1 MLTHISVRG
10 AREHNL
16 KNVSVDI
23 PRDTLTVITG
33 LSGSGKSSLA
43 FDTIYAEGQR
53 RYVESL
59 SAYARQFLELMQKP
73 DVDHIEGLSPAISIE
88 QKTTSRNPRSTV
100 ATVTEIYDYMR
111 LLWARVGIPYSPATG
126 LPIAA
131 QTVSQMVD
139 RVMTLPEGTRLYLL
153 APVVRGRKGEY
164 RKELAEW
171 QKAGF
176 TRVRI
181 DGEIYEIDEAPAL
194 DKKYKHDIEVVVDR
208 LVMGDGIATRLAE
221 SFESALK
228 LAEGLAYVDLVDTT
242 VAELSSNRGASDRV
256 REAPQKF
263 IAETSV
269 RPELVEGPSTSSTA
283 AGKKKSGASTSSA
296 RTGEGAVATLD
307 GGAMKGAGVPANR
320 IVFSEKFACPV
331 SGFTI
336 AEIEPRLFSF
346 NAPQGAC
353 PACDGL
359 GEKMLFDEDLVVP
372 NHALSL
378 KKGAIVPWAKSNPP
392 SPYYMQVL
400 GSLAREF
407 GFSLETPWEDLPGEV
422 KLIIL
427 HGTGGKPVTL
437 TFVDGRKSYDVKK
450 PFEGVIGNLNRRLL
464 QTESAWMRE
473 ELSKYQSSAAC
484 EVCHGARLKPEALA
498 VKIGMRD
505 ISSVTRLSVVDALA
519 WFENVPADLTDQQR
533 AIAERILKEILERLG
548 FLNNVGLDYLNLD
561 RTSGTLSGGESQ
573 RIRLASQIGS
583 GLSGVL
589 YVLDEPSIGLHQR
602 DNDMLLKTLR
612 RLRDLGNTVL
622 VVEHD
627 EDAIRTADYVIDM
640 GPGAGVHGGAVVAQG
655 SLAEVLATKGS
666 ITADYLNGTR
676 EVPVPAKRRKGNG
689 KKLTVHNATANNLR
703 GVTASIPL
711 GTFTCI
717 TGVSGSGKSSFTIDT
732 LYASAART
740 LNGARV
746 LAGKHDKVTG
756 LQYLDKVIDID
767 QSPIGRTPRSNP
779 ATYTGAFTQIR
790 DWFAGLPESAARG
803 YKPGRFSFNVK
814 GGRCEACQG
823 DGLLKIEMHFL
834 PDVYVT
840 CDVCHGAR
848 YNRETLEVKFKGRSI
863 ADVLDMTVE
872 DAVEF
877 FKAVPPIR
885 DKMAMLAEV
894 GLGYVKVGQQAT
906 TLSGGEAQ
914 RVKLAKELSRRAT
927 GQTLY
932 ILDEPTTGLHF
943 EDVRKLLEV
952 LHQLVEQGNTVVVI
966 EHNLDVIKTADWV
979 LDLGPEGGVK
989 GGEIVAEGTPEQVA
1003 KAKGSFTGQYL
1014 APLLAKGRG
1023 RVETVAAE

>member
-1 MLTHISVRG
+1 MSLTHIKVRG

-16 KNVSVDI
+16 KGIDI
-23 PRDTLTVITG
+23 DLPRDQLIVITG

-59 SAYARQFLELMQKP
+59 SAYARQFLEMMQKP
-73 DVDHIEGLSPAISIE
+73 DVEHIEGLSPAISIE

-111 LLWARVGIPYSPATG
+111 LLWARVGVPYSPATG
-126 LPIAA
+126 LPITA

-139 RVMTLPEGTRLYLL
+139 RVMALPEGTRAFLL
-153 APVVRGRKGEY
+153 APAVQGRKGEY

-171 QKAGF
+171 QRSGY

-181 DGEIYEIDEAPAL
+181 DGELYAIEEAPAL

-208 LVMGDGIATRLAE
+208 IVVKDGIQQRLAE
-221 SFESALK
+221 SFEAALK
-228 LAEGLAYVDLVDTT
+228 LADGLAFVDLADGT
-242 VAELSSNRGASDRV
+242 VAEL
-256 REAPQKF
+256 
-263 IAETSV
+263 
-269 RPELVEGPSTSSTA
+269 A
-283 AGKKKSGASTSSA
+283 A
-296 RTGEGAVATLD
+296 
-307 GGAMKGAGVPANR
+307 GAGVNISGLAEARTLFVSSVDETPIGGAQPHGLSSSLEANGKEKTGKNVTGGTMKGTGLPPNR

-336 AEIEPRLFSF
+336 AEIAPRLFSF

-353 PACDGL
+353 PDCDGL
-359 GEKMLFDEDLVVP
+359 GERQEFDPQLVVP
-372 NHALSL
+372 NEHLSL
-378 KKGAIVPWAKSNPP
+378 KKGAVVPWAKSNPP

-400 GSLAREF
+400 ASLARAYDF
-407 GFSLETPWEDLPGEV
+407 NLDTAWEDLLPDQ

-427 HGTGGKPVTL
+427 HGTGGLPVEL
-437 TFVDGRKSYDVKK
+437 TFKDGRKEYTVRKA
-450 PFEGVIGNLNRRLL
+450 FEGVIGNLNRRLL
-464 QTESAWMRE
+464 QTDSAWMRE
-473 ELSKYQSSAAC
+473 ELSKYQTSQPC
-484 EVCHGARLKPEALA
+484 ETCHGARLKPEALA
-498 VKIGMRD
+498 IKIAGVD
-505 ISSVTRLSVVDALA
+505 IATPTKMSVADAVV
-519 WFENVPADLTDQQR
+519 WFGTVDQTLTNQQQQ
-533 AIAERILKEILERLG
+533 IAKAILKEINERLG
-548 FLNNVGLDYLNLD
+548 FLNNVGLDYINLN

-589 YVLDEPSIGLHQR
+589 YVLDEPSIGLHQK
-602 DNDMLLKTLR
+602 DNDRLLATLR
-612 RLRDLGNTVL
+612 RLRDLGNTVI

-627 EDAIRTADYVIDM
+627 EDAIRTADWVVDL
-640 GPGAGVHGGAVVAQG
+640 GPGAGVHGGEVMAEGPLDVILKAK
-655 SLAEVLATKGS
+655 SL
-666 ITADYLNGTR
+666 TADYLNGTR
-676 EVPVPAKRRKGNG
+676 EIAVPKTRRKGNK
-689 KKLTVHNATANNLR
+689 KKLTVHNARANNLKN
-703 GVTASIPL
+703 VTASIPL
-711 GTFTCI
+711 GTFCCI

-732 LYASAART
+732 LYAAAARS

-746 LAGKHDKVTG
+746 IAGAHDKVTG
-756 LQYLDKVIDID
+756 LEHCDKVIDID

-779 ATYTGAFTQIR
+779 ATYTGAFTNIR
-790 DWFAGLPESAARG
+790 DWFAQLPESAARG

-814 GGRCEACQG
+814 GGRCETCSG
-823 DGLLKIEMHFL
+823 DGLIKIDMHFL

-840 CDVCHGAR
+840 CEECNGRR
-848 YNRETLEVKFKGRSI
+848 YNRETLEVKWKGLSI
-863 ADVLDMTVE
+863 ADVLGMTVE
-872 DAVEF
+872 DAVEV

-914 RVKLAKELSRRAT
+914 RVKLAKELARRST

-952 LHQLVEQGNTVVVI
+952 LHRLVEQGNSVVVI

-979 LDLGPEGGVK
+979 IDLGPEGGVK

-1003 KAKGSFTGQYL
+1003 KEPRSYTGHYL
-1014 APLLAKGRG
+1014 APMLAK
-1023 RVETVAAE
+1023 AK

>member
-1 MLTHISVRG
+1 MSLTHIKVRG

-16 KNVSVDI
+16 KGVDI
-23 PRDTLTVITG
+23 DLPRDKLIVITG

-59 SAYARQFLELMQKP
+59 SAYARQFLEMMQKP
-73 DVDHIEGLSPAISIE
+73 DVEHIEGLSPAISIE

-111 LLWARVGIPYSPATG
+111 LLWARVGVPYSPATG
-126 LPIAA
+126 LPITA

-139 RVMTLPEGTRLYLL
+139 RVMALPEGTRAFLL
-153 APVVRGRKGEY
+153 APVVQGRKGEY

-171 QKAGF
+171 QRSGY

-181 DGEIYEIDEAPAL
+181 DGEMYAIEDAPAL

-208 LVMGDGIATRLAE
+208 IVVKDGIQQRLAE
-221 SFESALK
+221 SFEAALK
-228 LAEGLAYVDLVDTT
+228 LADGLAFVDLADTT
-242 VAELSSNRGASDRV
+242 VAELQTGN
-256 REAPQKF
+256 
-263 IAETSV
+263 AES
-269 RPELVEGPSTSSTA
+269 RPSTGSGLTVEG
-283 AGKKKSGASTSSA
+283 
-296 RTGEGAVATLD
+296 D
-307 GGAMKGAGVPANR
+307 GGSAKAKMKGTGLPANR

-336 AEIEPRLFSF
+336 AEIAPRLFSF

-353 PACDGL
+353 PDCDGL
-359 GEKMLFDEDLVVP
+359 GERQEFDPQLVVP
-372 NHALSL
+372 NEHLSL

-400 GSLAREF
+400 SSLAKAY
-407 GFSLETPWEDLPGEV
+407 GFSLDTAWEDLLPEQ

-427 HGTGGKPVTL
+427 HGTGGMAVEL
-437 TFVDGRKSYDVKK
+437 TFKDGRKEYTVRKA
-450 PFEGVIGNLNRRLL
+450 FEGVIGNLNRRLL
-464 QTESAWMRE
+464 QTDSAWMRE
-473 ELSKYQSSAAC
+473 ELSKYQTSQPC
-484 EVCHGARLKPEALA
+484 ETCHGARLKPEALS
-498 VKIGMRD
+498 VKIAGVD
-505 ISSVTRLSVVDALA
+505 IATPTKMSVGDALE
-519 WFENVPADLTDQQR
+519 WFGSVDQRLTNQQQQ
-533 AIAERILKEILERLG
+533 IAKAILKEINERLG

-589 YVLDEPSIGLHQR
+589 YVLDEPSIGLHQK
-602 DNDMLLKTLR
+602 DNDRLLATLR
-612 RLRDLGNTVL
+612 RLRDLGNTVI

-627 EDAIRTADYVIDM
+627 EDAIRTADWVVDL
-640 GPGAGVHGGAVVAQG
+640 GPGAGVHGGTVMAEGTLKQILKSKD
-655 SLAEVLATKGS
+655 SL
-666 ITADYLNGTR
+666 TAAYLNGTR
-676 EVPVPAKRRKGNG
+676 EIAVPKTRRKGNK
-689 KKLTVHNATANNLR
+689 KKLTVHNARANNLKN
-703 GVTASIPL
+703 VTASIPL

-732 LYASAART
+732 LYASAARS

-746 LAGKHDKVTG
+746 IAGAHDKVTG
-756 LQYLDKVIDID
+756 LEHCDKVIDID

-779 ATYTGAFTQIR
+779 ATYTGAFTNIR
-790 DWFAGLPESAARG
+790 DWFAQLPESAARG

-814 GGRCEACQG
+814 GGRCETCSG
-823 DGLLKIEMHFL
+823 DGLIKIEMHFL

-840 CDVCHGAR
+840 CEECNGKR
-848 YNRETLEVKFKGRSI
+848 YNRETLEVKWKGLSI

-872 DAVEF
+872 DAVEV

-914 RVKLAKELSRRAT
+914 RVKLAKELSRRST

-952 LHQLVEQGNTVVVI
+952 LHRLVEQGNSVVVI
-966 EHNLDVIKTADWV
+966 EHNLDVIKTADWII
-979 LDLGPEGGVK
+979 DLGPEGGVK
-989 GGEIVAEGTPEQVA
+989 GGEIVAEGTPEDVV
-1003 KAKGSFTGQYL
+1003 K
-1014 APLLAKGRG
+1014 
-1023 RVETVAAE
+1023 VAASYTGHYLKPMLEKAS

>member
-16 KNVSVDI
+16 KGVDIDI

-73 DVDHIEGLSPAISIE
+73 NVEHIEGLSPAISIE

-111 LLWARVGIPYSPATG
+111 LLWARVGVPYSPATG

-139 RVMTLPEGTRLYLL
+139 RVLALPEGTRLLLL

-176 TRVRI
+176 QRVRI
-181 DGEIYEIDEAPAL
+181 DGETYLIEEAPAL

-208 LVMGDGIATRLAE
+208 LVVSDSIATRLAE
-221 SFESALK
+221 SFEQALK

-242 VAELSSNRGASDRV
+242 VAELTGGNRVA
-256 REAPQKF
+256 EAPQKF
-263 IAETSV
+263 QAETNV
-269 RPELVEGPSTSSTA
+269 T
-283 AGKKKSGASTSSA
+283 
-296 RTGEGAVATLD
+296 
-307 GGAMKGAGVPANR
+307 GGAMKGAGIPDNR

-336 AEIEPRLFSF
+336 QEIEPRLFSF

-359 GEKMLFDEDLVVP
+359 GEKLEFDEDLVVP
-372 NHALSL
+372 NHDLTI

-407 GFSLETPWEDLPGEV
+407 GFSLDTPWKDLPGEV
-422 KLIIL
+422 RLIIL

-450 PFEGVIGNLNRRLL
+450 PFEGVIGNLNRRML

-473 ELSKYQSSAAC
+473 ELSKYQAAHPC
-484 EVCHGARLKPEALA
+484 ETCHGARLKPEALA
-498 VKIGMRD
+498 VKIAGED
-505 ISSVTRLSVVDALA
+505 ISHATRLSVVDALA
-519 WFENVPADLTDQQR
+519 WFEKLPATLTDQQR
-533 AIAERILKEILERLG
+533 EIARAILKEIDERLG
-548 FLNNVGLDYLNLD
+548 FLNNVGLDYLNLN

-602 DNDMLLKTLR
+602 DNDMLLATLK

-640 GPGAGVHGGAVVAQG
+640 GPGAGVHGGEVVARGTLDQ
-655 SLAEVLATKGS
+655 VLATQGS

-676 EVPVPAKRRKGNG
+676 EVPLPAKRRKGTG
-689 KKLTVHNATANNLR
+689 KKVTVHNATANNLT

-732 LYASAART
+732 LYAAAARQ
-740 LNGARV
+740 LNGARL
-746 LAGKHDKVTG
+746 LAGKHDRITG
-756 LQYLDKVIDID
+756 LEHCDKVIDID

-779 ATYTGAFTQIR
+779 ATYTGAFTSIR
-790 DWFAGLPESAARG
+790 DWFAGLPEAQARG

-823 DGLLKIEMHFL
+823 DGVLKIEMHFL

-848 YNRETLEVKFKGRSI
+848 YNRETLEVKFKGKSI

-914 RVKLAKELSRRAT
+914 RVKLAKELARRAT
-927 GQTLY
+927 GNTLY

-952 LHQLVEQGNTVVVI
+952 LHALVEQGNTVVVI
-966 EHNLDVIKTADWV
+966 EHNLDVIKTADWI

-989 GGEIVAEGTPEQVA
+989 GGEIVAEGTPEEVA
-1003 KAKGSFTGQYL
+1003 KAPRSYTGKYL
-1014 APLLAKGRG
+1014 APLLVRG
-1023 RVETVAAE
+1023 KVRETVAAE

>member
-16 KNVSVDI
+16 KGVDIDI

-59 SAYARQFLELMQKP
+59 SAYARQFLEMMQKP

-139 RVMTLPEGTRLYLL
+139 RVLALPEGTRLLLL

-164 RKELAEW
+164 RKELLEW

-176 TRVRI
+176 QRVRI
-181 DGEIYEIDEAPAL
+181 DGETYLIEEAPAL

-208 LVMGDGIATRLAE
+208 LVVRDDIATRLAE
-221 SFESALK
+221 SFETALK

-242 VAELSSNRGASDRV
+242 VEALSSNRVA
-256 REAPQKF
+256 EAPQTFK
-263 IAETSV
+263 AET
-269 RPELVEGPSTSSTA
+269 
-283 AGKKKSGASTSSA
+283 
-296 RTGEGAVATLD
+296 
-307 GGAMKGAGVPANR
+307 GGQMKGAGIPDNR

-359 GEKMLFDEDLVVP
+359 GEKQIFDEDLVVP
-372 NHALSL
+372 NHDLSI
-378 KKGAIVPWAKSNPP
+378 KKGAVVPWAKSNPP

-407 GFSLETPWEDLPGEV
+407 GFSLDTPWKDLPGEV
-422 KLIIL
+422 QLIIL

-450 PFEGVIGNLNRRLL
+450 PFEGVIGNLNRRML

-473 ELSKYQSSAAC
+473 ELSKYQAAHAC
-484 EVCHGARLKPEALA
+484 ETCDGARLKPEALA
-498 VKIGMRD
+498 VKVAGRD
-505 ISSVTRLSVVDALA
+505 ISSVTRLSVTDALP
-519 WFENVPADLTDQQR
+519 FFTNLPADLTPQSREIAR
-533 AIAERILKEILERLG
+533 AILKEIDERLG
-548 FLNNVGLDYLNLD
+548 FLNNVGLDYLNLN

-602 DNDMLLKTLR
+602 DNDMLLATLR

-640 GPGAGVHGGAVVAQG
+640 GPGAGVHGGEIVAHG
-655 SLAEVLATKGS
+655 SFDQVLACEDS
-666 ITADYLNGTR
+666 ITADYLSGRR
-676 EVPVPAKRRKGNG
+676 EVPLPAKRRKGTG
-689 KKLTVHNATANNLR
+689 KKLTVHNATANNLT

-732 LYASAART
+732 LYAAAARA
-740 LNGARV
+740 LNGARI
-746 LAGKHDKVTG
+746 LSGKHDRITG
-756 LQYLDKVIDID
+756 LEHLDKVIDID

-779 ATYTGAFTQIR
+779 ATYTGAFTNIR
-790 DWFAGLPESAARG
+790 DWFAGLPEAQARG

-814 GGRCEACQG
+814 GGRCEACTG

-840 CDVCHGAR
+840 CDVCHGQR
-848 YNRETLEVKFKGRSI
+848 YNRETLEVKFKGMSI
-863 ADVLDMTVE
+863 ADILDMTVE

-914 RVKLAKELSRRAT
+914 RVKLAKELARRAT
-927 GQTLY
+927 GNTLY

-952 LHQLVEQGNTVVVI
+952 LHALVEQGNTVVVI
-966 EHNLDVIKTADWV
+966 EHNLDVIKTADWI

-989 GGEIVAEGTPEQVA
+989 GGEVVAEGTPEAVA
-1003 KAKGSFTGQYL
+1003 KSPRSYTGKYL
-1014 APLLAKGRG
+1014 APLLERG
-1023 RVETVAAE
+1023 RVGESVAAE